1 MSSTGKKKKSALFSN
16 LNYGMSNQTL
26 WESNPYFPII
36 ALMMKF
42 FPSLALLFYV
52 FTVSSVQFL
61 EGPWWKC
68 VTLLL
73 ESSHVSSC
81 IINQTIFYIAT
92 IMINSLFTSNKY
104 NNYSDNYICI
114 CIYMKCIYIFMNIPY
129 IK

>member
-1 MSSTGKKKKSALFSN
+1 MSSTEKKKSALFSN

-61 EGPWWKC
+61 EGP
-68 VTLLL
+68 
-73 ESSHVSSC
+73 
-81 IINQTIFYIAT
+81 
-92 IMINSLFTSNKY
+92 
-104 NNYSDNYICI
+104 
-114 CIYMKCIYIFMNIPY
+114 
-129 IK
+129 